1 MELTLINKLLISALI
16 AAVIGIMVGLIVRR
30 GSDGKVGCGC
40 GIMFPCAILVFIIL
54 SFLTPEVI
62 VISGTEGHL
71 SHETKSTT
79 KDIVFPDGTHFT
91 PSLNE
96 KYLVNTS
103 EETLILYPE
112 YYGSDRNKNKVKEM
126 AEEPIIIE
134 HYSAIKLKHD
144 IDLYFKQAPDEIST
158 NSRYDKV
165 EVKWV
170 LENLFTVLERE
181 GYFNEKDETE
191 SGSLLIDSIPAD

>member
-16 AAVIGIMVGLIVRR
+16 AAVIGIIVGLIVRR
-30 GSDGKVGCGC
+30 GNDGKVGCGC
-40 GIMFPCAILVFIIL
+40 RIMFPCAILVFIIL

-62 VISGTEGHL
+62 VISGAEGHL

-112 YYGSDRNKNKVKEM
+112 YYGLGSNNKAKEM
-126 AEEPIIIE
+126 EEEPIIIE
-134 HYSAIKLKHD
+134 PYSAIKLKHD

-158 NSRYDKV
+158 NSRYD
-165 EVKWV
+165 EVVVRWV